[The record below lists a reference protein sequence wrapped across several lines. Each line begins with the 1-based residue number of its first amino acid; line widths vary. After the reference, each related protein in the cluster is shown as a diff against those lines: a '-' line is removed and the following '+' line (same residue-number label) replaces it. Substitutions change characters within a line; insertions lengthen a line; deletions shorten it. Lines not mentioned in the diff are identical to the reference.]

1 MSCIMIHLFCYVDEP
16 MMGVERRYVDE
27 PMMVLREEVEKMV
40 RNKKQKEEI
49 LAGDN

>member
-1 MSCIMIHLFCYVDEP
+1 